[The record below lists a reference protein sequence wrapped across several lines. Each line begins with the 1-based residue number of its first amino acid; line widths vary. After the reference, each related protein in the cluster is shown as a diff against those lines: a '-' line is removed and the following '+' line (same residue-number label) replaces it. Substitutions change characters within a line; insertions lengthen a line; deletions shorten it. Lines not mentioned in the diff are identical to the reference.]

1 MHFNLSVTIALN
13 CRFGVAEQAI
23 NAIYLLASQPD
34 ILCSGIVR
42 EKTKK
47 VFSKQTDHASQKSA
61 ESSGHAEDTS
71 QSFRGLSS
79 VRSLS
84 QLLFIVGHVAS
95 EIPVAKHAKLSVKQI
110 IHIEVCEAE
119 FKRKKAQLEKGTRS
133 SIGS

>member
-1 MHFNLSVTIALN
+1 M
-13 CRFGVAEQAI
+13 
-23 NAIYLLASQPD
+23 
-34 ILCSGIVR
+34 R

-47 VFSKQTDHASQKSA
+47 VFSKQTDHASQKSV

-95 EIPVAKHAKLSVKQI
+95 EIPVTKHAKLSVKQI